1 MARKTG
7 KEARAERITW
17 FVMILVFLPMS
28 FPNIQMLE
36 GYITCLILAVILL
49 VSGVYQK
56 SKRWQVS
63 PLTWVI
69 MTVLFLAAGADWYF
83 DQTVIDLNLVGLV
96 ATFIVI
102 ALGVIT
108 NES

>member
-17 FVMILVFLPMS
+17 FAMILVFLPMS
-28 FPNIQMLE
+28 FPNVQMWD
-36 GYITCLILAVILL
+36 GYITCGLLGLILL

-56 SKRWQVS
+56 TKRWQVS

-69 MTVLFLAAGADWYF
+69 MTFLFIAAGADWYF
-83 DQTVIDLNLVGLV
+83 NRTIVDLNLVGLG
-96 ATFIVI
+96 ATFAVI
-102 ALGVIT
+102 LVGILT